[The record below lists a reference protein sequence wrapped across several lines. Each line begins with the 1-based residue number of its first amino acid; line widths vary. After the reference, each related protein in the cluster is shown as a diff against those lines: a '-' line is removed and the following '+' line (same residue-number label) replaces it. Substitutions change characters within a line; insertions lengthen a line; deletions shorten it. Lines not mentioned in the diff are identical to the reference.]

1 MIWLIV
7 LLFVVLAVV
16 GGWAVSK
23 FLLVLLLVA
32 LVLAVFGAL
41 GRRTA

>member
-7 LLFVVLAVV
+7 LLLVLFALI

-23 FLLVLLLVA
+23 FLLILLLVA
-32 LVLAVFGAL
+32 LLVALFGAF
-41 GRRTA
+41 GRTA

>member
-7 LLFVVLAVV
+7 LVLVVLAVL

-23 FLLVLLLVA
+23 FLLALLLAA
-32 LVLAVFGAL
+32 LVLALVGAF
-41 GRRTA
+41 RRPA

>member
-7 LLFVVLAVV
+7 LVLVLLALL

-32 LVLAVFGAL
+32 LVVALFGAF
-41 GRRTA
+41 GRTA

>member
-7 LLFVVLAVV
+7 LVLVLLALL

-32 LVLAVFGAL
+32 LVVALVGAFG
-41 GRRTA
+41 RTA